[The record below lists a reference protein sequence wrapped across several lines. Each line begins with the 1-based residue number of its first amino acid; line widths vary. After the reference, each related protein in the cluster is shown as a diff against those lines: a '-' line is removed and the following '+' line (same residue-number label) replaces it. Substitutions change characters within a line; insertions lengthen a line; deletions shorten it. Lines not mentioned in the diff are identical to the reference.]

1 MTQAVGALEPGR
13 AATRPGASALAV
25 AASVAGAA
33 VLAASVA
40 LFAGFYN
47 LRDAAA
53 TWPPDQVDFD
63 EYLSAMLTMT
73 LLLSGAVV
81 GWASQASRL
90 NNRRQVM
97 AALALAGGLGAA
109 FVNLAWYTGMHAG
122 FGPSSHAFGAI
133 VISSLVLAAVAVDAG
148 LGFLAVAL
156 LRYVLR
162 SAEPSMIGAAAR
174 FYYFVVAAWIV
185 SPVALYG
192 LLSAK

>member
-1 MTQAVGALEPGR
+1 MTAVAALESGQAP
-13 AATRPGASALAV
+13 TRPGPNALAV

-33 VLAASVA
+33 VLAASLA

-47 LRDAAA
+47 LRDATAE
-53 TWPPDQVDFD
+53 WPPDHVDFD
-63 EYLSAMLTMT
+63 EYLSVMLTMT

-81 GWASQASRL
+81 GWAAQASRL
-90 NNRRQVM
+90 GNRRQVM

-122 FGPSSHAFGAI
+122 FGPSSHAFGAV
-133 VISSLVLAAVAVDAG
+133 VISSLVLGAVAVVVG
-148 LGFLAVAL
+148 IGFLAVAL

-162 SAEPSMIGAAAR
+162 SAEPSMIGSAAR
-174 FYYFVVAAWIV
+174 FYGFVVAAWIV

-192 LLSAK
+192 LMSAK